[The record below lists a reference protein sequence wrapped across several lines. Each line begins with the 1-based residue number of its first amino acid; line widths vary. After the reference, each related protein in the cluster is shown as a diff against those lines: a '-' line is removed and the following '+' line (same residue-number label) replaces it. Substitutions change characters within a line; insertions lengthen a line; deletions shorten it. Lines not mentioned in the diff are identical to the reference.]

1 MEVLNRV
8 LRIQT
13 AAAAVLYLLLGSA
26 PALATPLATN
36 LIVNGN
42 AEANTGAAIFG
53 LPALPPTGWTTTSN
67 FSAVQYAIGTSADLN
82 TTDSAAIGGG
92 ANYFAGGP
100 STALSTALQSINIA
114 DLAASID
121 AGLLDVEFRAHIGGY
136 ADQEDNMTIEA
147 TFKDATNAPISSLLL
162 GPVTATE
169 RGDVSQLLLRLISA
183 DVPVGTRG
191 IDILMTA
198 TRTAGSY
205 NDGYADNLALQLIGT
220 QQVELPNP
228 GTLGLLGL
236 ALAGLGFSRKRARK

>member
-1 MEVLNRV
+1 MKLLNRV

-13 AAAAVLYLLLGSA
+13 AAAAVLCISLGSA

-42 AEANTGAAIFG
+42 AEANVGAPNFSATVV
-53 LPALPPTGWTTTSN
+53 PTGWITTSN
-67 FSAVQYAIGTSADLN
+67 FSAVQYAAGGGSDLN
-82 TTDSAAIGGG
+82 TADSAAIGGG
-92 ANYFAGGP
+92 FNYFAGGP

-147 TFKDATNAPISSLLL
+147 TFKDATNAPISSLQL